1 MIVIMALATTVGT
14 GNVNMHADMGTKML
28 RLQLQLHEGKA
39 FEAKLRLQ
47 LRGVKNSK
55 LFFLL

>member
-28 RLQLQLHEGKA
+28 RLRLHEGQA
-39 FEAKLRLQ
+39 FEA
-47 LRGVKNSK
+47 NSSASAWWFK
-55 LFFLL
+55 KTQSYSFL